1 MQALLFPSQKI
12 PALNLLF
19 LYFKK
24 QNKFTYNFVAHVHSF
39 HQTLNFP
46 LNIPSLKLQR
56 KSEASLTSL
65 DAWMSNASA
74 TFAESENSC
83 LSLFLLFIYFKQNHT
98 LNIPFSLNIIFFIKK
113 LFESSLPFVA
123 VSLKALLCASNP
135 LPSLNCATSFLQE

>member
-24 QNKFTYNFVAHVHSF
+24 QNKFTYNFVHSF

-98 LNIPFSLNIIFFIKK
+98 LNIPFSLKYNTFYKQIVWK
-113 LFESSLPFVA
+113 
-123 VSLKALLCASNP
+123 
-135 LPSLNCATSFLQE
+135 

>member
-56 KSEASLTSL
+56 KFWS
-65 DAWMSNASA
+65 
-74 TFAESENSC
+74 
-83 LSLFLLFIYFKQNHT
+83 
-98 LNIPFSLNIIFFIKK
+98 IPYKFGRMN
-113 LFESSLPFVA
+113 VMQMQA
-123 VSLKALLCASNP
+123 
-135 LPSLNCATSFLQE
+135 LPSPSQKILA